1 MSQYRIPTENSKYY
15 VEKELY
21 LTTVH
26 FCKQYPAW
34 LAELSIQPD
43 TSKAITYDRDR
54 VQTSPNGDGV
64 VNIAI
69 RRAELSRK
77 VKLVESVA
85 EDVAGGMYRW
95 LILGVCYGVPFFQ
108 LLDQGIPCGKDMY
121 YGMRR
126 KFYHQLS
133 QKI

>member
-43 TSKAITYDRDR
+43 TSKAIAYDRDR
-54 VQTSPNGDGV
+54 VQTSPNGDTITD
-64 VNIAI
+64 IAM
-69 RRAELSRK
+69 RRAELARK
-77 VKLVESVA
+77 AKLVEDVA
-85 EDVAGGMYRW
+85 EEVASDLHKW

-108 LLDQGIPCGKDMY
+108 LLDQGMPCGKDLY
-121 YGMRR
+121 YSMRR
-126 KFYHQLS
+126 KFYYRMS
-133 QKI
+133 QRI